1 MNTIVYFEI
10 QSTDVPRSV
19 NFYKNVFD
27 WKFVKQE
34 FLHIEYYSIETE
46 GIAGGLL
53 KRPVE
58 TPPTHCGT
66 NAFTC
71 SISVANFDA
80 TAALIIKHGGQV
92 AMEKFA
98 IPGRSWMGY
107 FLDTDNNVFGVIEPN
122 ENAG

>member
-1 MNTIVYFEI
+1 MNAIVYFEI
-10 QSTDVPRSV
+10 QSTDVTRSV
-19 NFYKNVFD
+19 EFYKNVFD

-34 FLHIEYYSIETE
+34 FLPIEYYSIETE

-53 KRPVE
+53 KRPVA

-80 TAALIIKHGGQV
+80 TAALILKHGGQV
-92 AMEKFA
+92 AMDKFA
-98 IPGRSWMGY
+98 IPGTSWMGY